1 MALRYEEYETQLK
14 AYFDYILSR
23 DYPIDETKLKLRPIK
38 TTKLSLADL
47 KNVPDGVKHIAIIR
61 YNFNNELF
69 DTTTS
74 IRTEDSRFISHHF
87 DINKDPEALVNLVIE
102 EVNEGKLEPQVREN
116 IVKGLDHFVEN
127 GFFEIT
133 CTNSD
138 NFEFIYYV

>member
-23 DYPIDETKLKLRPIK
+23 EYPIDETKLKLRPIK

-47 KNVPDGVKHIAIIR
+47 KNVPDGVKYIAIIR

-69 DTTTS
+69 DATTS
-74 IRTEDSRFISHHF
+74 IRTKDSRFISHHF
-87 DINKDPEALVNLVIE
+87 EINKDPEVLASLVIE
-102 EVNEGKLEPQVREN
+102 EVNEGKLKPQVRED
-116 IVKGLDHFVEN
+116 IIKGLDHFVEN
-127 GFFEIT
+127 SLFEFT